1 MQSKT
6 LVNPVSGL
14 ANDYLNLFN
23 ELVMMLEQIPR
34 MPELLQDLLAW
45 KPVSYQDYF
54 RNSKLPGRYSAL
66 EAYEQLNPT
75 FRRRFET
82 FVAELD
88 LIALASV
95 ASVRRQFRDGAP
107 KDMERAATTCQRAAE
122 KMRIILDPRLAAGEL
137 RRYRR
142 RLGARAGR
150 RGTAS
155 QGAAL
160 NGVQDKRADL
170 AAGFTLDVF
179 T

>member
-1 MQSKT
+1 MSFDLHLIEPHKSAREEAVEALQSKT

-54 RNSKLPGRYSAL
+54 RNSKLPGRYCAL
-66 EAYEQLNPT
+66 DAYEQLNPT

-122 KMRIILDPRLAAGEL
+122 KMRIILIRASRLVNYADMGE
-137 RRYRR
+137 
-142 RLGARAGR
+142 
-150 RGTAS
+150 
-155 QGAAL
+155 
-160 NGVQDKRADL
+160 V
-170 AAGFTLDVF
+170 
-179 T
+179 

>member
-1 MQSKT
+1 MSFDLHLIEPYKITREQAVEALQSKT

-23 ELVMMLEQIPR
+23 ELVMMLEQIPQ

-54 RNSKLPGRYSAL
+54 RDSKLPGRHCAL
-66 EAYEQLNPT
+66 EAYEQLDPT

-95 ASVRRQFRDGAP
+95 ASVRRQFRDGEP
-107 KDMERAATTCQRAAE
+107 KNVERAATTCQLAAE
-122 KMRIILDPRLAAGEL
+122 KMRIILIRASRLVNYANTGE
-137 RRYRR
+137 
-142 RLGARAGR
+142 
-150 RGTAS
+150 
-155 QGAAL
+155 
-160 NGVQDKRADL
+160 V
-170 AAGFTLDVF
+170 
-179 T
+179 

>member
-1 MQSKT
+1 MSFDLHLIEPHKSAREEAVEALQSKT

-45 KPVSYQDYF
+45 KPVSYQEYF
-54 RNSKLPGRYSAL
+54 RNSKLPGRYCAL
-66 EAYEQLNPT
+66 DAYERLNPT

-107 KDMERAATTCQRAAE
+107 KDVERAATTCQRAAE
-122 KMRIILDPRLAAGEL
+122 KMRIILIRASRLVNYADIGE
-137 RRYRR
+137 
-142 RLGARAGR
+142 
-150 RGTAS
+150 
-155 QGAAL
+155 
-160 NGVQDKRADL
+160 V
-170 AAGFTLDVF
+170 
-179 T
+179 